1 MIWGAERRACEVA
14 EGFGEWTRVGANL
27 RMRWT
32 LSGPVAL
39 FFGLALLSLRG
50 RVKALTV
57 LVLLADVVAFGET
70 LAESGVDPVLWP
82 RGAGMPGRKP
92 TPSAGV
98 DEASLVCGS
107 GPIPS
112 LGRLERSSRDRM
124 TKVRTRR
131 ESHCRG

>member
-14 EGFGEWTRVGANL
+14 EEWTRVGPTCGT
-27 RMRWT
+27 RWT

-70 LAESGVDPVLWP
+70 LAERGVDHVLWP
-82 RGAGMPGRKP
+82 RGTRLPAGSRPPTGTLSSGTFVTPG
-92 TPSAGV
+92 
-98 DEASLVCGS
+98 
-107 GPIPS
+107 
-112 LGRLERSSRDRM
+112 SR
-124 TKVRTRR
+124 
-131 ESHCRG
+131 